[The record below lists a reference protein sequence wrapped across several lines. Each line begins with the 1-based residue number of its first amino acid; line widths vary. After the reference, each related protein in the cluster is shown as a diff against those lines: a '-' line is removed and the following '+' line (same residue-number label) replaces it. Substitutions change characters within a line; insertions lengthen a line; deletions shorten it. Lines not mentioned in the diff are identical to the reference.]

1 MDSITLKYGSGVG
14 AYAKTFSVANANL
27 LYVRGLDDVDE
38 LRFWPA
44 IQNQLL
50 DGSMVENVSKFGRTI
65 TVNFGV
71 IPVKAD
77 RVWLAMWMIG
87 TSKVLS
93 VAAEEIPVVLGSLDG
108 FANEWVDGFE
118 LAKSFTVVCK
128 EVSVTSSQP
137 ASWA

>member
-87 TSKVLS
+87 TSKVQLW
-93 VAAEEIPVVLGSLDG
+93 PR
-108 FANEWVDGFE
+108 
-118 LAKSFTVVCK
+118 
-128 EVSVTSSQP
+128 
-137 ASWA
+137 

>member
-108 FANEWVDGFE
+108 FQNEWVDGFE
-118 LAKSFTVVCK
+118 LATAFTVGCK